1 MTSLITQ
8 PQLLATAAEDASAIG
23 SAITQ
28 AEAAAAGPTTGLVAA
43 AEDEVSAITAQ
54 VFGGYGQ
61 EYQALL
67 HQAAAFHDQFVARL
81 TAAGNTYRQTE
92 AEIASTLGMTGGA
105 AASPAVAAAT
115 QARAPAV
122 NAILIMS
129 GSGRSTPD
137 STFMSNVA
145 SRYLTNFTG
154 PLQAVSTPEGLY
166 PLAGVKD
173 LPLDISQARGVTALD
188 NAINAAIT
196 PGAGGGSIAVF
207 GVSQSA
213 VIASLEMP
221 KLLAEGFAPGQVS
234 FVLTG
239 DPLNPNGGLLS
250 RFPGANAPSVG
261 LTFGGATPS
270 NDFPTTIWTL
280 EYDGFADFPQYPID
294 FLADL
299 NAVLGISF
307 VHGTYPTLTP
317 TQLASAVT
325 LSQSGAPSMTTYM
338 MIPTQNLP
346 LLDPVRAIP
355 VIGTPIADLLQ
366 PDLRYLVNWGY
377 GDPNFGWSTGPADVP
392 TPFGFLP
399 PLSDTTALGPLL
411 ISGTQQG
418 TTAFVSDLSH
428 LGTTSASAMSPS
440 SLKNLLSGAGS
451 PGSGPL
457 SLPAQPSI
465 PSTIPGIIAG
475 IQSANTNIVSTL
487 TTDFTAAYATLLPTA
502 DLAVAIGVSLP
513 SYDVNLFLGG
523 IGQALNGDPMGLVN
537 AFGLPLAADV
547 GLTTL
552 AGGFEVSVIMNA
564 LSTISTG
571 APIPGLQ

>member
-1 MTSLITQ
+1 MPMTSLITQ

-81 TAAGNTYRQTE
+81 AAAGNTYRQTE

-173 LPLDISQARGVTALD
+173 LPLDISLARGVTALD

-213 VIASLEMP
+213 VLASLEMP

-294 FLADL
+294 IFADV
-299 NAVLGISF
+299 NAVFGIEY
-307 VHGTYPTLTP
+307 VHDTYATLTP

-325 LSQSGAPSMTTYM
+325 LSQSGAPSMTRYM

-346 LLDPVRAIP
+346 MLDPLRAI
-355 VIGTPIADLLQ
+355 
-366 PDLRYLVNWGY
+366 R
-377 GDPNFGWSTGPADVP
+377 S
-392 TPFGFLP
+392 
-399 PLSDTTALGPLL
+399 
-411 ISGTQQG
+411 SGTR
-418 TTAFVSDLSH
+418 
-428 LGTTSASAMSPS
+428 SPTCC
-440 SLKNLLSGAGS
+440 NR
-451 PGSGPL
+451 
-457 SLPAQPSI
+457 I
-465 PSTIPGIIAG
+465 
-475 IQSANTNIVSTL
+475 
-487 TTDFTAAYATLLPTA
+487 
-502 DLAVAIGVSLP
+502 
-513 SYDVNLFLGG
+513 
-523 IGQALNGDPMGLVN
+523 
-537 AFGLPLAADV
+537 
-547 GLTTL
+547 
-552 AGGFEVSVIMNA
+552 
-564 LSTISTG
+564 
-571 APIPGLQ
+571 

>member
-81 TAAGNTYRQTE
+81 AAAGNTYRQTE

-173 LPLDISQARGVTALD
+173 LPLDISLARGVTALD

-213 VIASLEMP
+213 VLASLEMP

-234 FVLTG
+234 FVL
-239 DPLNPNGGLLS
+239 
-250 RFPGANAPSVG
+250 GATAPSVG

-294 FLADL
+294 IFADV
-299 NAVLGISF
+299 NAVFGIEY
-307 VHGTYPTLTP
+307 VHDTYATLTP

-346 LLDPVRAIP
+346 MLDPLRAI
-355 VIGTPIADLLQ
+355 
-366 PDLRYLVNWGY
+366 R
-377 GDPNFGWSTGPADVP
+377 S
-392 TPFGFLP
+392 
-399 PLSDTTALGPLL
+399 
-411 ISGTQQG
+411 SGTR
-418 TTAFVSDLSH
+418 
-428 LGTTSASAMSPS
+428 SPTCC
-440 SLKNLLSGAGS
+440 NR
-451 PGSGPL
+451 
-457 SLPAQPSI
+457 I
-465 PSTIPGIIAG
+465 
-475 IQSANTNIVSTL
+475 
-487 TTDFTAAYATLLPTA
+487 
-502 DLAVAIGVSLP
+502 
-513 SYDVNLFLGG
+513 
-523 IGQALNGDPMGLVN
+523 
-537 AFGLPLAADV
+537 
-547 GLTTL
+547 
-552 AGGFEVSVIMNA
+552 
-564 LSTISTG
+564 
-571 APIPGLQ
+571 